1 MCRRGWSISTVSD
14 HRTLHL
20 TLHRTLQRWA
30 SKSSSEDEV
39 VNSEGVNVELGG
51 AEKNNF
57 LGRHSVLAGVSKLG
71 TPLESGRDLLS
82 RLLVSS
88 AAGDITG
95 AVSPGGL
102 SHGGIDATIRA
113 TSPDRAG
120 RQGAPKGSPLKS
132 AASYQGNASPSHT
145 HSSLVLS
152 HSSFAPGRRLRLVD
166 MIQGWQRGHTYD
178 IGFKTA
184 AVQWCNTAAAASS
197 CWSSLMS
204 SPVATHVSTLPFP
217 SAPYPL
223 LHTTRSS
230 ILLSVHIVPST
241 AAVHQ
246 CLLLRITV
254 RELGMHRHPQG
265 RSTVLMEIRWSPQ
278 EAKAK
283 DERKEEWIVAHLYLR
298 AST

>member
-30 SKSSSEDEV
+30 SKSSSEDGV

-132 AASYQGNASPSHT
+132 AASYLGNASPSHT

-178 IGFKTA
+178 IGFKLPR
-184 AVQWCNTAAAASS
+184 CNGAIQRRQRRRVGAPS
-197 CWSSLMS
+197 CLHPWQPMFQPFLFPPRLTLCYTPRALLFFSLYIS
-204 SPVATHVSTLPFP
+204 YLPQQRFIN
-217 SAPYPL
+217 ACCC
-223 LHTTRSS
+223 
-230 ILLSVHIVPST
+230 
-241 AAVHQ
+241 A
-246 CLLLRITV
+246 
-254 RELGMHRHPQG
+254 
-265 RSTVLMEIRWSPQ
+265 
-278 EAKAK
+278 
-283 DERKEEWIVAHLYLR
+283 
-298 AST
+298 